1 MRVYISGGPNRRRF
15 SVGTQHDI
23 EAQLHKLN
31 PKIEIVK
38 SGQSDFIVIDD
49 DASEEGAS
57 ETALKTGGKVIEY
70 SDFVHLLKKNK
81 TEKKTNK
88 KLHGHV
94 AAAAATPDLEISFQG
109 LSVDDSNLV
118 ITFTRLYSLY
128 FANVYLYA
136 THALDEDRDIANM
149 YSTRAFKLQCEIAAL
164 EDCKDKKLLRD
175 YWRASTSVIQAYL
188 KDSNMTK
195 TSRELLIVSNEL
207 CAALNANRPIKQRE
221 AFLRSCVIFM
231 QNTGESLATESQE
244 ADPLADISA
253 ELELFVE
260 SMFASQ

>member
-23 EAQLHKLN
+23 EARLHKLN
-31 PKIEIVK
+31 PEIEIVK
-38 SGQSDFIVIDD
+38 SGKSDFIVIDD

-70 SDFVHLLKKNK
+70 SDFVHLLKRQNK

-88 KLHGHV
+88 KLRGHV
-94 AAAAATPDLEISFQG
+94 AAAAATSDLEISFQG
-109 LSVDDSNLV
+109 LSVHNNNL
-118 ITFTRLYSLY
+118 IIAFTRLYSLY
-128 FANVYLYA
+128 FAYVYLYA
-136 THALDEDRDIANM
+136 THYRDEDHDIANM
-149 YSTRAFKLQCEIAAL
+149 YSTRAFKLLCEIAAL
-164 EDCKDKKLLRD
+164 EDYEDKKLLRD
-175 YWRASTSVIQAYL
+175 YWRASTGVIQAYL

-207 CAALNANRPIKQRE
+207 CAALNANRPIKRRE

-231 QNTGESLATESQE
+231 QNTGESLATESLE

-260 SMFASQ
+260 CLFD